1 MGNKLKYLIGVSL
14 NKKIKTKWFVIV
26 NIILVIV
33 IIGLINIDSVINF
46 FGGNFGG
53 ETKITVIDNTEQSF
67 DLFAEAL
74 QTDSILDDFDTSK
87 IKVIKSEKTEDEEI
101 NAIEDN
107 KRIVIILNKDEEEVL
122 TSKIIVESSIETI
135 LQQKIIAAIN
145 TTKSSLAMIET
156 NIKIEDL
163 MKINAPASIE
173 RIYLDE
179 TKTEASENMR
189 LVMSV
194 VFPIVILPFFMLI
207 IILVQMLGAEINE
220 EKTTRG
226 MEIIISNVSPRTHFL
241 SKIIASNIFVFLQG
255 GILLFSGMIGL
266 LIRRTTNKS
275 GSLLPEG
282 IDLNAIWEQLI
293 ESGFAEKMLYIIP
306 LVILLLF
313 LSFLAYSLLA
323 GILASMTT
331 SMEDYQQLQTP
342 IIFISL
348 AGYYLSMMAP
358 LFEGSIFIRFISYI
372 PFLSA
377 LLSPALLLIG
387 QIGIIDITISVT
399 TLLLLIYLMSTYGLK
414 IYKVGILN
422 YSTSKLWTKMY
433 KAIKE

>member
-14 NKKIKTKWFVIV
+14 NKKIKTKWFAIV

-53 ETKITVIDNTEQSF
+53 ETKITVVDNTEQSF
-67 DLFAEAL
+67 DIFAETL
-74 QTDSILDDFDTSK
+74 QTDSVFDDFDTSK
-87 IKVIKSEKTEDEEI
+87 IEVIKSDKTEEEEI
-101 NAIEDN
+101 DAIKDN

-122 TSKIIVESSIETI
+122 TSKIIVESNIETI